1 MPTARRSVIVF
12 ALTGIILLALGI
24 RTGVAAI
31 APLASSMDL
40 DVAMNGLPL
49 GILGTIPPIAY
60 ALAAW
65 FSPWFAQKVGLES
78 AAMAVA
84 VLGAL
89 AHVWRGISP
98 TYLSLFV
105 ATAVLMVAAG
115 VGNVILPGL
124 VKLYAPNSIG
134 TMTAAYGMALAISS
148 SAPSFFGLWMADAAG
163 WRVSLGAWAAISVV
177 GIVPWLWV
185 VSHAKMRGV
194 SEAEIAAALPVA
206 PPSVSMS
213 HSPTAVAIMII
224 FGVSGVMAYSWFALL
239 PQAMMELGGLSV
251 EGAALA
257 LGIFTI
263 MGFPLSLTIPHLAS
277 RSGWPGALVGIAVM
291 CGLSGMLGLLLAPTL
306 APFLWAVLL
315 GLGPLTFPLSLALIG
330 YRTKNHLTA
339 LVLSG
344 YVNKLGY
351 LLAAAGPL
359 VVGFVLQATGTWTLS
374 IMFLMVVTVLELP
387 AIWVLAKE
395 RIVDDELAE
404 HGLSAHMSS

>member
-1 MPTARRSVIVF
+1 
-12 ALTGIILLALGI
+12 
-24 RTGVAAI
+24 
-31 APLASSMDL
+31 
-40 DVAMNGLPL
+40 
-49 GILGTIPPIAY
+49 
-60 ALAAW
+60 
-65 FSPWFAQKVGLES
+65 
-78 AAMAVA
+78 
-84 VLGAL
+84 
-89 AHVWRGISP
+89 
-98 TYLSLFV
+98 
-105 ATAVLMVAAG
+105 MVAAG

-134 TMTAAYGMALAISS
+134 TMTAAYGMALAVSS

-163 WRVSLGAWAAISVV
+163 WRVSLGAWAAISLV

-194 SEAEIAAALPVA
+194 SEAEIAAALPVS
-206 PPSVSMS
+206 PPLVSMS

-251 EGAALA
+251 ECAALA

-277 RSGWPGALVGIAVM
+277 RSGWPGALVGIAVT

-374 IMFLMVVTVLELP
+374 IMFLMVVTLLEIP